1 MIHKKNDHESIGE
14 GSMRSRKTIE
24 NTLIEIQ
31 KNIANIREKTDKEKE
46 LLAEKERSE
55 ETSSNLFSLIKY
67 MVDENKRTTMLL
79 KSISENMARLESGIR
94 DNSYYEEEEVED
106 QRQNVVRGAREI
118 PVSWLD
124 AEILK
129 NIQVL
134 GMACADDIKKS
145 MNYKGRNAA
154 SMRLNRLYRLGV
166 LDRYQLGKKVY
177 YKYDAGKAAD
187 ALIVSPP
194 Q

>member
-166 LDRYQLGKKVY
+166 LDRYQLGRKVY